1 MLRARWV
8 TLGDDFRRQ
17 RHIRVALVS
26 VTAGGVGLDFSAA
39 SNVVFVELPTSVSL
53 VEQAEDRVHRRGQR
67 RPVHVYFLCAHNT
80 TDQAVWRQL
89 GRSLRRVR
97 VATDGEA
104 AAEGL
109 SAHGIPVHEVVVHGG
124 ALRPAPDDRLERVE
138 EAMVSSVAP
147 LRIEAA
153 AEAEAAARAE
163 EAAEAAAALAVSR
176 ASTPLELGRDLGIAD
191 EQLLF
196 MMPSPDKES
205 KESES
210 SAPPSPQPSQLSL
223 SLTQS
228 PRTVSAPAAASGG
241 RRHTAEAEAAEENY
255 KSYLRIVQEEEER
268 RLTDTSDDEQQRRDE
283 GEEGQRRRQG
293 RRDGAR
299 EEEERRLT
307 DTSDDEQKRR
317 DEGDEGQRRR
327 QGRRDGAR
335 EASAAQ
341 QLEVWFEMSRH
352 SHRMH
357 VYRYG
362 FGRMDAAVGKLFVL
376 PAGALASAGFGWAI

>member
-268 RLTDTSDDEQQRRDE
+268 RLTDTSDDEQ
-283 GEEGQRRRQG
+283 
-293 RRDGAR
+293 
-299 EEEERRLT
+299 
-307 DTSDDEQKRR
+307 KRR